1 MNSPKK
7 GLENIF
13 ANVKVIFYFVNRLF
27 SPTLSHQSL
36 AQSLEFESAAM
47 LSSSFLD
54 ARFEMEH
61 AVKTESRRVS
71 VCWVIP
77 PLPPQPPTPH
87 PESSSLA
94 QP

>member
-1 MNSPKK
+1 MLLIDFMFNSNFTKLVLLVLINSKK
-7 GLENIF
+7 RELENIF
-13 ANVKVIFYFVNRLF
+13 ANVTVIFYFVNRLF

-36 AQSLEFESAAM
+36 TQSLEFESAAM

-71 VCWVIP
+71 VC
-77 PLPPQPPTPH
+77 
-87 PESSSLA
+87 
-94 QP
+94 